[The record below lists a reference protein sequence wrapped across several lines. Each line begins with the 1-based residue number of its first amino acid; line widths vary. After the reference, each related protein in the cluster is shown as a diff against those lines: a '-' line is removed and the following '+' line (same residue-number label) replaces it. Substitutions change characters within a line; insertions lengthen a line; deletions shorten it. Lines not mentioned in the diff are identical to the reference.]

1 MWILG
6 ISSMDRFPWI
16 IISAIFGDSIGDR
29 NYVIL
34 GSLAVISIIFFL
46 IGVLKGNKILQ
57 YLHQLHD
64 KRKKVK

>member
-1 MWILG
+1 MV
-6 ISSMDRFPWI
+6 
-16 IISAIFGDSIGDR
+16 IISAISGDSIGDR

-34 GSLAVISIIFFL
+34 GSLVVISIIFFF

-64 KRKKVK
+64 KRKKGK